1 MECLRMVLEQSD
13 EPVLLQRVAGSVGD
27 ACAGSGK
34 SWRPPSKQLEG
45 RQSGLPT
52 SNLPAICRKSSSG
65 LDRSPLAPQPSA
77 PSPDAPQ
84 IQVSTSPPLRTSR
97 PGFFPQSLWACGGH
111 RWLAAPSPWKGLQS
125 GPSMVKSKQDGGR
138 SQHKHQSSY
147 AKKRKVQVSQAS
159 LSCLSCL
166 WPLSLPL
173 SCERLYVRVGWVGPK
188 SSWSI

>member
-1 MECLRMVLEQSD
+1 MMECLKKVLGQSD
-13 EPVLLQRVAGSVGD
+13 EPVLLRVAGSVGD

-65 LDRSPLAPQPSA
+65 LDRSPLALQPSA
-77 PSPDAPQ
+77 PSPPDAPQ
-84 IQVSTSPPLRTSR
+84 IQVSTSSPSRTSR
-97 PGFFPQSLWACGGH
+97 PRFFPQSLWACGGH

-147 AKKRKVQVSQAS
+147 AKKRKVQVSQVS
-159 LSCLSCL
+159 LSCLTC
-166 WPLSLPL
+166 LSLPL
-173 SCERLYVRVGWVGPK
+173 SERLDVRVGWVGPK